1 MDFLKLIE
9 DEDVVARPA
18 RDILKSTCGFEILND
33 TLYFSFRTVEDRRGY
48 GTQRIPISDI
58 DEVLEVLEHASAN
71 GITSESAPK
80 SCADIVRE
88 SLTVNDNGEVRFKS
102 ESEKGKKPTLFRDMA
117 DFQAF
122 VEEFANLRDAI
133 HAKAKSIAN
142 K

>member
-102 ESEKGKKPTLFRDMA
+102 EGEKGKKPTLFQNLE
-117 DFQAF
+117 DFQGF
-122 VEEFANLRDAI
+122 VAEFASLSEKI
-133 HAKAKSIAN
+133 KAKAAMINKS
-142 K
+142 